1 MDHWVQI
8 LMIRQNKYNIQNN
21 VQKHCHWI
29 KLALVWPKI
38 TLLYWSNAKHRFSPL
53 SFACLSVSLSFS
65 FLSPDKLRH
74 VKSEQFSQQVS
85 HKSSFYNRYD
95 HDILP
100 LSVHF
105 LKTVFS
111 SGDVWRVRFGF
122 DVLLY
127 RWHVSPGPRQAWV
140 CLEQTTIADDNKWAY
155 KMTTYL
161 RQK

>member
-38 TLLYWSNAKHRFSPL
+38 TLLYWPRREASILPL
-53 SFACLSVSLSFS
+53 SLLSVCLSFS
-65 FLSPDKLRH
+65 FLSPEKLRH
-74 VKSEQFSQQVS
+74 VKSEQFSQQAS
-85 HKSSFYNRYD
+85 HKWSFYNRYD

-105 LKTVFS
+105 PKTVFS

-140 CLEQTTIADDNKWAY
+140 CLEQTTIADNKWAY